1 VRRVWSRLWSP
12 QVQNGDLKTAKTV
25 RFASR
30 VHVAMTNSS
39 PPVFAGDE
47 DLLGRFGYLSS
58 RGPRFRWPVDSS
70 ELETMIDGVRLS
82 TPLLDA
88 FTSTNAPSLPAD
100 ADGILSGCG

>member
-1 VRRVWSRLWSP
+1 
-12 QVQNGDLKTAKTV
+12 
-25 RFASR
+25 
-30 VHVAMTNSS
+30 MTNSS

-58 RGPRFRWPVDSS
+58 RGSRFRWPVDSS

-82 TPLLDA
+82 TSLLDA